1 MIDTTKY
8 EFLTAHFSNNERTIV
23 TSYWGNAGE
32 TIEITVKAEEGNENW
47 ATLLEYVDI
56 DTLHEWT
63 YKHIRDQVEAYEN
76 QVIRIAKDR
85 GMIYDI
91 NDIDSGLH
99 EILAEYIFRK
109 FDSKRDKEK
118 LFMFKL
124 KLFELDFVKDSED
137 KEAKTKLRKAHNLIE
152 ALSVAID
159 LYKS

>member
-1 MIDTTKY
+1 MLDTTNY
-8 EFLTAHFSNNERTIV
+8 EFLTAHFSNNERTIATV
-23 TSYWGNAGE
+23 YWGNKDE
-32 TIEITVKAEEGNENW
+32 TVEEIVSAQEDAPDW
-47 ATLLEYVDI
+47 QRLLEHMDI
-56 DTLHEWT
+56 DTLHEAT

-76 QVIRIAKDR
+76 QVIRIAKER

-137 KEAKTKLRKAHNLIE
+137 REAKTKLRKANNLIE
-152 ALSVAID
+152 ALEVAIN

>member
-1 MIDTTKY
+1 MIDTNKY

-23 TSYWGNAGE
+23 TSYWGNADE
-32 TIEITVKAEEGNENW
+32 TIEIVINAEEGDPNW
-47 ATLLEYVDI
+47 QKLLEYIDI
-56 DTLHEWT
+56 DTLHELT

-76 QVIRIAKDR
+76 QVIRVAKER

-91 NDIDSGLH
+91 NDIDSALH
-99 EILAEYIFRK
+99 EILAEYIFKK

>member
-1 MIDTTKY
+1 MLDTTNY
-8 EFLTAHFSNNERTIV
+8 EFLTAHFSNNERTIATV
-23 TSYWGNAGE
+23 YWGNKDE
-32 TIEITVKAEEGNENW
+32 TVEEIVSAQEDAPDW
-47 ATLLEYVDI
+47 QRLLEHMDI
-56 DTLHEWT
+56 DTLHEAT

-76 QVIRIAKDR
+76 QVIRVAKER

-91 NDIDSGLH
+91 NDIDSALH
-99 EILAEYIFRK
+99 EIMAEYIFKK

-137 KEAKTKLRKAHNLIE
+137 REAKTKLRKANNLIE
-152 ALSVAID
+152 ALEVAIN